1 MIIQNFM
8 PEIGERSVQE
18 RILTCLRAEPKA
30 LPSVFFYDQ
39 KGSELFEQITKLEEY
54 YLPDVEIPLLS
65 STAKKVNSELKECNL
80 VELGSGDCSKI
91 SVFLDA
97 VPKDIRETIIYYP
110 VDVSK
115 DAMEKSGHIL
125 QNKFPEIG
133 IHGINSDF
141 IEGMDKIPGDKNRFF
156 CFFGSTIGNLTPART
171 NEFMER
177 LGNVMDKNDR
187 LLLGVDMVKDI
198 NVLERAYNDN
208 LGITAEFN
216 KNILRVA
223 NDHIGTDF
231 DPDDF
236 EHVAFFNKELSRIEM
251 HLKVKRDLVVKSD
264 LFEERFIFK
273 KGETIHTENSQK
285 YTVQHIYDMANT
297 AGLFVSDIFS
307 DEKNWFS
314 LAEMVKK

>member
-18 RILTCLRAEPKA
+18 RLLTCLRSEPKT

-54 YLPDVEIPLLS
+54 YLPDIEIPLLR
-65 STAKKVNSELKECNL
+65 STAKKVNSELKNCNL

-110 VDVSK
+110 IDVSK

-125 QNKFPEIG
+125 QNRFPEIG
-133 IHGINSDF
+133 IHGINADF
-141 IEGMDKIPGDKNRFF
+141 LESMDLIPGDRNRFF
-156 CFFGSTIGNLTPART
+156 CFFGSTIGNLTRAKT
-171 NEFMER
+171 TEFMKR
-177 LGNVMDKNDR
+177 LGQVMNENDR

-198 NVLERAYNDN
+198 NVLERAYNDS

-216 KNILRVA
+216 KNILKVA
-223 NDHIGTDF
+223 NNHIGTDF

-236 EHVAFFNKELSRIEM
+236 EHVAFFNKEFSRIEM
-251 HLKVKRDLVVKSD
+251 HLKAKRDLVVKSD
-264 LFEERFIFK
+264 LFKERIIFK
-273 KGETIHTENSQK
+273 KGDTIHTENSHK
-285 YTVQHIYDMANT
+285 YTVQHIYDMADT
-297 AGLFVSDIFS
+297 AGLFVSDIYS
-307 DEKNWFS
+307 DDKKWFS
-314 LAEMVKK
+314 LVEMVKE